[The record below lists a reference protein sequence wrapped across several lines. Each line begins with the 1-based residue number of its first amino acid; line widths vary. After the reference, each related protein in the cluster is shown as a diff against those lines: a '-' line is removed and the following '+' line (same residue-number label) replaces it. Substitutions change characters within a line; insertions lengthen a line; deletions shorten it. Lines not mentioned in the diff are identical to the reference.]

1 MGLATC
7 WSGWLIGA
15 AGMSNKINKFLNLDK
30 SREIGGAVMVGYPKY
45 KNKVS
50 RNQRDVRW
58 I

>member
-1 MGLATC
+1 
-7 WSGWLIGA
+7 
-15 AGMSNKINKFLNLDK
+15 MSNKINKFLNLDK

-45 KNKVS
+45 KNKYKVY